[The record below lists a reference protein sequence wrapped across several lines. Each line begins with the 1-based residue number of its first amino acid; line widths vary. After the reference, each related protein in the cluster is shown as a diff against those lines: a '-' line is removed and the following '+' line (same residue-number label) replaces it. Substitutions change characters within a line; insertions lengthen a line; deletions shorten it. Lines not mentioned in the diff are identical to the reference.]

1 MVIEA
6 LDAANPSSVHAE
18 GRAARAFVEDAR
30 RALADLLD
38 CNPGNVTFT
47 SGASEAIATALAPK
61 WLLDGKSV
69 DHSRLAVVET
79 DHAAML
85 AGGHFEAEAVTMLPV
100 DLLGRVKLDALRAWI
115 EASPHEGPS
124 ILAIGLANSE
134 TGVLQ
139 DIEAIAAAIEG
150 KDIRLVVDAVQVV
163 GRLPFSLS
171 ASHADAV
178 IVSSHKIGGPKGV
191 GALVLGD
198 TATRPFPLIPG
209 GGQEKGRRS
218 GTEPVAAIAGFGAAA
233 RAASFDLRN
242 DKGTMSAMRDAME
255 SHLRGALPDLVILGE
270 GAPRLPNTS
279 SIAHP
284 GLKAETAQ
292 IGLDLCG
299 FAVSAG
305 SACSKPCFDR
315 AVPSRSRCGRRS
327 RRDSG
332 QHRAGDQ
339 RRRAVELRRCLYPP
353 CCARAYRADRDKR
366 ARRLTALRRRHTERR
381 EGSKRR
387 LFVPISDVYRMG
399 LFRYAQA
406 TPRPRALDPGE
417 YGD

>member
-1 MVIEA
+1 MMSVGLGRNYLDYNASGPLRPEARAMVIEA

-38 CNPGNVTFT
+38 CNPGNVTFM

-139 DIEAIAAAIEG
+139 DIEAIAAEIEH

-242 DKGTMSAMRDAME
+242 DKGTMAAKRDAME

-284 GLKAETAQ
+284 ALKAETAQ

-305 SACSKPCFDR
+305 SACSSGKIG
-315 AVPSRSRCGRRS
+315 RS
-327 RRDSG
+327 
-332 QHRAGDQ
+332 H
-339 RRRAVELRRCLYPP
+339 V
-353 CCARAYRADRDKR
+353 
-366 ARRLTALRRRHTERR
+366 LTALSRAGLDVDADLGAIRVSIGPETSGDALSSFADAYIRLAVRARSERTETS
-381 EGSKRR
+381 G
-387 LFVPISDVYRMG
+387 
-399 LFRYAQA
+399 
-406 TPRPRALDPGE
+406 RAA
-417 YGD
+417 